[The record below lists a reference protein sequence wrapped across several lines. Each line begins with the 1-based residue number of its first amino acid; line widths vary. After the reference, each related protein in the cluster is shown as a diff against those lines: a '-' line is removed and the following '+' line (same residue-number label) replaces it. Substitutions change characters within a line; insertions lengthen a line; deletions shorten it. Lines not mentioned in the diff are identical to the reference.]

1 MTELCKSYFPSE
13 LKQAQEELQELK
25 VGRPSM
31 SRGGTHDKDEE
42 DEEDEEEEEEE
53 EEEEV
58 EEAEEEEEGEA
69 EEKKH

>member
-25 VGRPSM
+25 VGRPNM

-42 DEEDEEEEEEE
+42 DEEEE

-58 EEAEEEEEGEA
+58 EEVEEEEEGEA